1 MHISFP
7 LFLRIL
13 SDNHDVFSRV
23 VIFLHRHK
31 IHIPNANDEASELNI
46 TFELRANILVVFG
59 EVS

>member
-1 MHISFP
+1 
-7 LFLRIL
+7 
-13 SDNHDVFSRV
+13 VFSRV

-31 IHIPNANDEASELNI
+31 IHIPNANDEVSELNI